1 VTSRG
6 VFKRLRDFFDPPKP
20 ALTER
25 GYAIP
30 FELTPPEW
38 EALKG
43 LMERPEWAVYLRALD
58 FCANLSAETILS
70 ATTDESLHFH
80 RGIVVGIRKAAF
92 LPVEARNNET
102 SWVNEQLAA
111 ERRRRPERERSVA
124 LFGSPA
130 WSKRS
135 EPGAPGR

>member
-1 VTSRG
+1 MR
-6 VFKRLRDFFDPPKP
+6 VFKRLWAALHP
-20 ALTER
+20 ARPTLTER

-30 FELTPPEW
+30 FELSPPEW

-43 LMERPEWAVYLRALD
+43 LVERPEWPIYLKALD
-58 FCANLSAETILS
+58 FCVNLSAETILS
-70 ATTDESLHFH
+70 AATNESLHYH
-80 RGIVVGIRKAAF
+80 RGIVMGIRKAAL
-92 LPVEARNNET
+92 LPIEARNNET

-111 ERRRRPERERSVA
+111 ERRRPERERTVA

-135 EPGAPGR
+135 ESGASGR